1 MNPYNHNHIRNNK
14 RCGGDDDD
22 DDDDDDIQILENDC
36 KVRNQINF

>member
-1 MNPYNHNHIRNNK
+1 VNPYNHNHIRNNK

-22 DDDDDDIQILENDC
+22 DDDIQILENDC

>member
-1 MNPYNHNHIRNNK
+1 VNPYNQNHIRNNK
-14 RCGGDDDD
+14 RYSGDDD